1 VPQRDAR
8 GRVLASAAMRIHVN
22 GEPRDVADDTS
33 VRALIEALG
42 LGAVP
47 VAVERNKDIVPRALH
62 ETTALREGDELEVVH
77 FVGGG

>member
-1 VPQRDAR
+1 
-8 GRVLASAAMRIHVN
+8 MRIHVN

-47 VAVERNKDIVPRALH
+47 VAVERNQDIVPRALH
-62 ETTALREGDELEVVH
+62 ETTTLREGDELEVVH